1 MKPLGMLYMVL
12 LMAMAT
18 CTARAQDAERTTARD
33 TRVPAVS
40 NAAAFS
46 VW

>member
-1 MKPLGMLYMVL
+1 MKARGL
-12 LMAMAT
+12 LWVSLLVVSAAY
-18 CTARAQDAERTTARD
+18 AQDAERTTARD

-40 NAAAFS
+40 HAAAFS

>member
-1 MKPLGMLYMVL
+1 MGL
-12 LMAMAT
+12 LAAF
-18 CTARAQDAERTTARD
+18 AAHAQDAERTTARD

-40 NAAAFS
+40 NAATFG